1 MDKKYVIAKSFCTPS
16 KLPASDFVI
25 NPYVGCTHHCV
36 YCYACFMG
44 RFTGHKEKWGTYL
57 EAKKY
62 ISYKLPRNL
71 DEKTILI
78 GSVTDAYNQ
87 AEKTYTLMPKILE
100 QLENCPA
107 HIEILTKSKLILR
120 DIDLIKKITDISVG
134 ISLSNLIAEDNK
146 IIEPGASTAEER
158 IETLRVLHEAGI
170 NTYLFIAPYL
180 PGITDV
186 KKICAAA
193 EGIVDYVCV
202 ENLNLRGSYK
212 QPMLDI
218 VKQQHSEVY
227 DLWQDIYIKNHGKRY
242 WLEVEN
248 KLHSLSK
255 EIKIPLIS
263 YMYHEKIKKS

>member
-1 MDKKYVIAKSFCTPS
+1 
-16 KLPASDFVI
+16 
-25 NPYVGCTHHCV
+25 
-36 YCYACFMG
+36 
-44 RFTGHKEKWGTYL
+44 
-57 EAKKY
+57 
-62 ISYKLPRNL
+62 
-71 DEKTILI
+71 
-78 GSVTDAYNQ
+78 
-87 AEKTYTLMPKILE
+87 MPKILE
-100 QLENCPA
+100 QLEKCPA

-218 VKQQHSEVY
+218 VKQQHSTDFLYV
-227 DLWQDIYIKNHGKRY
+227 
-242 WLEVEN
+242 
-248 KLHSLSK
+248 S
-255 EIKIPLIS
+255 
-263 YMYHEKIKKS
+263 